1 VGAQMVVFKVVE
13 ELFGLFFEQKV
24 VVASIKLLLN
34 AENVY

>member
-1 VGAQMVVFKVVE
+1 MVLKVVE
-13 ELFGLFFEQKV
+13 EIFGLLLNRNV